1 MSLNIS
7 KIKNSL
13 SVIILC
19 GGEGQRLRPLT
30 EKIPK
35 PLVKIKNKAII
46 EYIINHFLKYKIE
59 NIIIVTGYKHNVLR
73 NFINKKYNNKKIRV
87 INTGLKTEIIKRIDK
102 VSHHLK
108 ENIILCYGD
117 TLVDINLN
125 KLIKFYIK
133 NKTKLL
139 VSSYQLES
147 SFGILDMNSKDTVT
161 NFREKPKLGI
171 WFNVGYFIF
180 SNKYLKITKNFK
192 DFKNFLFFMAKKK
205 YMKAFKHKG
214 KHITV
219 NTIAELEE
227 AKLQIRSFR

>member
-30 EKIPK
+30 KKVPK
-35 PLVKIKNKAII
+35 SLIKIKNKAII
-46 EYIINHFLKYKIE
+46 EYIINHFKKYKIK
-59 NIIIVTGYKHNVLR
+59 NIIIVTGYKHILLKR
-73 NFINKKYNNKKIRV
+73 FINNKYKKQKISV
-87 INTGLKTEIIKRIDK
+87 LDTGLKTEITKRISK
-102 VSHHLK
+102 ISKHLEK
-108 ENIILCYGD
+108 NVIVCYGD

-125 KLIKFYIK
+125 KLIKFYLNNK
-133 NKTKLL
+133 NKFIL
-139 VSSYQLES
+139 SSYELKS
-147 SFGILDMNSKDTVT
+147 SFGILDVNRKNIVT
-161 NFREKPKLGI
+161 NFREKPKLGM

-180 SNKYLKITKNFK
+180 SDKYLKILKNFK
-192 DFKNFLFFMAKKK
+192 KFENLLFFLAKKK
-205 YMKAFKHKG
+205 YMKTFKHTG

-227 AKLQIRSFR
+227 AKSQIKKFL

>member
-73 NFINKKYNNKKIRV
+73 NFINKKYNN
-87 INTGLKTEIIKRIDK
+87 D
-102 VSHHLK
+102 
-108 ENIILCYGD
+108 
-117 TLVDINLN
+117 
-125 KLIKFYIK
+125 
-133 NKTKLL
+133 
-139 VSSYQLES
+139 
-147 SFGILDMNSKDTVT
+147 
-161 NFREKPKLGI
+161 
-171 WFNVGYFIF
+171 
-180 SNKYLKITKNFK
+180 
-192 DFKNFLFFMAKKK
+192 
-205 YMKAFKHKG
+205 
-214 KHITV
+214 
-219 NTIAELEE
+219 
-227 AKLQIRSFR
+227 